1 MMRISNLTQTRT
13 PLYFAIM
20 AVMFIIVGQMQSWNL
35 SLAILNL
42 CLISAIMSLGINI
55 QWGYAGLFNVGIM
68 GFAALGG
75 LAAVIISAPPV
86 PEAWDAGGA
95 GVLLSAVIAGITSIA
110 AIAAYKLMPASRA
123 RMAAIIAICL
133 IGFLSSRGMYIT
145 ATAAIEKVEPARTG
159 FLGGLGL
166 PIVLAW
172 PVGGALAGAIAWVI
186 GKTALGLRSDYLAIA
201 TLGISEI
208 IVAVMKN
215 EDWMT
220 RGVKNVNG
228 LPRPVPYEI
237 DLQQAQ
243 WFLDAAAW
251 LGLDSVTFS
260 SIFVKLC
267 YAGLFTVVL
276 VVIFILSQR
285 ALNSPWGRMIRAI
298 RDNEVAASA
307 MGKNIT
313 ARHLQIFVLGSIV
326 VGIAGAMLTTLDGQ
340 LTPAGYH
347 PLRFTF
353 LIWVMVIV
361 GGSGNNMGAVLG
373 GFLVWFVW
381 IEAEPVGLWLVDVLT
396 SGMGAEH
403 PLRLHLVASA
413 AHMRPITMGLV
424 LLLVLRFSP
433 RGLLPER
440 VVKN

>member
-1 MMRISNLTQTRT
+1 MMRISNLTQTRA

-243 WFLDAAAW
+243 WFLDWVAW

-285 ALNSPWGRMIRAI
+285 ALNSPWGT
-298 RDNEVAASA
+298 DDS
-307 MGKNIT
+307 
-313 ARHLQIFVLGSIV
+313 RHS
-326 VGIAGAMLTTLDGQ
+326 
-340 LTPAGYH
+340 
-347 PLRFTF
+347 R
-353 LIWVMVIV
+353 
-361 GGSGNNMGAVLG
+361 
-373 GFLVWFVW
+373 
-381 IEAEPVGLWLVDVLT
+381 
-396 SGMGAEH
+396 
-403 PLRLHLVASA
+403 
-413 AHMRPITMGLV
+413 
-424 LLLVLRFSP
+424 
-433 RGLLPER
+433 
-440 VVKN
+440 